1 VTGQEAELVGQCMI
15 RLNGNYRPRQLFQVY
30 EGSWWW
36 KCGGTVVTV
45 LMCVTC
51 QPSPICS
58 PLELEVVFAAS
69 SPQSVSPSS
78 SFGQDDH
85 SHLIHHQAAISRC
98 ISVVQQIRFAC
109 CTCFERLLFS
119 SVQFSRS
126 IPDKRSNTTFA
137 VIQVNV
143 RRSGI

>member
-1 VTGQEAELVGQCMI
+1 MTGQEAELVGQCMI
-15 RLNGNYRPRQLFQVY
+15 RLNGNPRPRQLFQVY

-36 KCGGTVVTV
+36 DSGDVWW
-45 LMCVTC
+45 CV
-51 QPSPICS
+51 SRVS
-58 PLELEVVFAAS
+58 HLPLARHLNWEVVFAAS

-109 CTCFERLLFS
+109 CTCFERLLFA

-143 RRSGI
+143 RRSRI